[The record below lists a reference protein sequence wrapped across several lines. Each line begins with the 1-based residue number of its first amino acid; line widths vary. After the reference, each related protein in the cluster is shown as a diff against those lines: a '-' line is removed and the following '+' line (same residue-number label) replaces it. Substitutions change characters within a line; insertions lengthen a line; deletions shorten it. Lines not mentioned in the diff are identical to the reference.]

1 MKLEEKRTKAPRR
14 QKQKKG
20 MTSQLKHAVEVH
32 TVSEGISKILYYLN
46 PIDIQRYTINIIYN
60 KFINC

>member
-1 MKLEEKRTKAPRR
+1 MKLEEKWTKAPRR

-46 PIDIQRYTINIIYN
+46 PIEV
-60 KFINC
+60 